1 MLDIIY
7 IIYLDIILFIIA
19 HEFIHNMTSLVRH
32 RTCES
37 LDGFYRLHLQLT
49 IKDHIV
55 TNLSFRTHTMSCDVY
70 FRLSMTKRPTL
81 STSFFYAHI
90 THTKRSYTGNL
101 LDGELQKLFLLYFKI
116 YRIAWLLDQVEEF
129 IACSIQTVRFK
140 KKNLYRSRYVYVVLL
155 F

>member
-1 MLDIIY
+1 
-7 IIYLDIILFIIA
+7 
-19 HEFIHNMTSLVRH
+19 MTSLVRH

-55 TNLSFRTHTMSCDVY
+55 TNLSFRTNTMSCDVY

-90 THTKRSYTGNL
+90 THKKRSYTGNL

-116 YRIAWLLDQVEEF
+116 YRIAWLLDLGRGIYRLQYSNSRVL
-129 IACSIQTVRFK
+129 K
-140 KKNLYRSRYVYVVLL
+140 KNKNLYRSRYVYVVLL

>member
-1 MLDIIY
+1 
-7 IIYLDIILFIIA
+7 
-19 HEFIHNMTSLVRH
+19 MTSLVRH

-81 STSFFYAHI
+81 STSFFYAQL
-90 THTKRSYTGNL
+90 HTQNVLTQEIFSMVSCRSCFYFILKYIELRDYSIRSRNL
-101 LDGELQKLFLLYFKI
+101 SPAVFKQSG
-116 YRIAWLLDQVEEF
+116 L
-129 IACSIQTVRFK
+129 K
-140 KKNLYRSRYVYVVLL
+140 KKIFIDLDMCMLSCYSRMSTLKKKSTL
-155 F
+155 QP

>member
-1 MLDIIY
+1 
-7 IIYLDIILFIIA
+7 
-19 HEFIHNMTSLVRH
+19 MTSLVRH
-32 RTCES
+32 MTCES

-90 THTKRSYTGNL
+90 THKKRSYTGNL

-116 YRIAWLLDQVEEF
+116 YRIA
-129 IACSIQTVRFK
+129 
-140 KKNLYRSRYVYVVLL
+140 
-155 F
+155 